1 MLNGHIPGMTDA
13 TAGCTISKTGFCK
26 DCPKFRSMP
35 FDVRN
40 PVTGE
45 IIKSGTVFDCV
56 DVWAMMG
63 SWDAGNQTMRVHAAV
78 ADHRNEAVKA
88 QHEALELLKFDSR
101 ATRQHEQAV
110 QREIRVQNKF
120 LDDIGRLAQEARV
133 EDKRAKRRLAD
144 APEGD

>member
-1 MLNGHIPGMTDA
+1 
-13 TAGCTISKTGFCK
+13 
-26 DCPKFRSMP
+26 MP

-45 IIKSGTVFDCV
+45 VIKSGTVFDCV

-63 SWDAGNQTMRVHAAV
+63 SWDAANQAVGVHAAV

-88 QHEALELLKFDSR
+88 QHKALELMQFDSR

-120 LDDIGRLAQEARV
+120 LDDIGRMAQEARV
-133 EDKRAKRRLAD
+133 EDKRAKMRIAD
-144 APEGD
+144 ASGKD